1 MAKRISSEGFD
12 PAEGLVGLGEVF
24 DEAVRRGKTRSE
36 EKKPSPKN
44 LPKKTAKK
52 TREVSAA
59 PISPIE
65 GYITQLQD
73 AFKDFP
79 GDATQADAAHRQK
92 VIIEF
97 AIEAVREIINT
108 DKGAGPET
116 VAAYQELLE
125 SLEGINGLLAEGVGT
140 SDVESRVKFVKDKVE
155 SGIVPILKRGFRPAS
170 VPGQNERG
178 AEQMDGPEE
187 SPEQKE
193 IGRFYRKII
202 DGLRVLPTGS
212 DLESLRKLDF
222 EVDAL
227 SRVISDF
234 ADRHKSNASEGS
246 KARIIARDLME
257 VHFYIQECLGH
268 GTTSLAG
275 SWARDI
281 IEGRILPMVQGNSPI
296 PAYAKDGF
304 SVIQALRLKVEEER
318 NRLREGRQKIQQPQM
333 PPAEAENGSAAGGA
347 VVSAPASGPDR
358 LGPEGQQQERPKT
371 EMQKFE
377 DEVNDSPEFQ
387 AILAKLGGLNN
398 LDATYVTAV
407 GNKKV
412 RGRDILNTIL
422 RECRRFKSKA
432 FARLTPEQKIADI
445 EEFVEDTPDI
455 VADELDVLLVKF
467 FPPADIEAG
476 EGVGPVAA
484 EVSEPIPESI
494 PAPVEVPKLGSKQ
507 EKSAARL
514 EKFYTRLGEA
524 SSAADFLLTFQT
536 LAREEALGLPA
547 EEQRTLVSV
556 YENLVSV
563 NTVCRSQYFLLQPA
577 DSQRLQI
584 ELMIRG
590 GGGDSRIT
598 EKFKELL
605 LREVEELS
613 AVRRSGEAQAK
624 AFDAIKT
631 DIATPPA
638 QKAQE
643 AQRQKPA
650 TAAPAKEA
658 PAKAGKKTSP
668 AEKPAES
675 TAPKGAATTPEKAL
689 TSDEALNDAGFMEYI
704 SFLSAKGTRVELLN
718 IEEQVEKYNSIKSAA
733 RGAIKSGY
741 KLFGIKLEPG
751 QSGFEDFEINIRRY
765 FYEKGLNGEDTYIGE
780 YNAALSKF
788 SEGDRAIAVLEER
801 IQRLSEAVNVDREK
815 RDEAVRKV
823 GVLERASKTSIFA
836 GVKAL
841 WERVTTGRSVAQ
853 IREEIDRLNEAK
865 KMPGFPRS
873 QSDMFES
880 EIGRLSD
887 QIESR
892 ENYSARKEAEKL
904 LAKGYDRGWFSSF
917 FLRTTARLSA
927 AEMAKVGRVAD
938 AIQGGIINQQE
949 TILEYEKAEREIRA
963 AQRRIME
970 TATDVGRLH
979 TIIAA
984 ELRRQIAN
992 PDALSFDDLLGA
1004 VKKGRGLAALA
1015 EGDDQVDGVLSD
1027 IEDELFRRIQ
1037 DKIPQVLDMALIQE
1051 QGAAKTLEQGLGQI
1065 LTNKDVFGVE
1075 TDDELRAQVDQFFV
1089 AYIPHF
1095 DQKNKDLTQPLGQHN
1110 MKLLLLKQ
1118 LQAKYG
1124 TKPLKA
1130 KTQ

>member
-12 PAEGLVGLGEVF
+12 SAEGLVGLGEVF
-24 DEAVRRGKTRSE
+24 DEAVRRGKTGSE

-44 LPKKTAKK
+44 PPKKTAKK

-59 PISPIE
+59 PISPVE

-97 AIEAVREIINT
+97 AIGAVEEIINV
-108 DKGAGPET
+108 DKDAGPEIS
-116 VAAYQELLE
+116 AAYQDFLE
-125 SLEGINGLLAEGVGT
+125 SLKGINGLLAEGIGGPNA
-140 SDVESRVKFVKDKVE
+140 SDRVAYVKEKVE
-155 SGIVPILKRGFRPAS
+155 QYIIPILNREFHPAS
-170 VPGQNERG
+170 VSSPDSQGVQ
-178 AEQMDGPEE
+178 E

-193 IGRFYRKII
+193 IGRFYRTIAERLTALPKGS
-202 DGLRVLPTGS
+202 GLETLHS
-212 DLESLRKLDF
+212 LDF
-222 EVDAL
+222 EIDAL
-227 SRVISDF
+227 SRIISDF
-234 ADRHKSNASEGS
+234 ADKHKSSASEGG
-246 KARIIARDLME
+246 KARIIAKDLAE
-257 VHFYIQECLGH
+257 VHFYIQECLGN
-268 GTTSLAG
+268 GTTGLTG
-275 SWARDI
+275 SWVRGI

-296 PAYAKDGF
+296 PAYAEDGF

-318 NRLREGRQKIQQPQM
+318 NRLREERQKIRQPQM
-333 PPAEAENGSAAGGA
+333 PPAEAEKGSAAGDA
-347 VVSAPASGPDR
+347 VSAPADGPDQ
-358 LGPEGQQQERPKT
+358 LGPEGQQQKRPKT

-377 DEVNDSPEFQ
+377 DDVNDSPEFQ
-387 AILAKLGGLNN
+387 AILAKLGGLQN
-398 LDATYVTAV
+398 LDAIYVTAV
-407 GNKKV
+407 GKKKV

-432 FARLTPEQKIADI
+432 FAKLTADEKIADI

-455 VADELDVLLVKF
+455 VADELDALLLKF

-476 EGVGPVAA
+476 EGAGSVAA
-484 EVSEPIPESI
+484 EVSEPIPESV
-494 PAPVEVPKLGSKQ
+494 PTPVEVPKLDARQ
-507 EKSAARL
+507 EKSAAKL

-524 SSAADFLLTFQT
+524 LSTAEFLLTFQT
-536 LAREEALGLPA
+536 LAREGALGLPA

-556 YENLVSV
+556 YESLVSV
-563 NTVCRSQYFLLQPA
+563 NIVCRSQYFLLQPA
-577 DSQRLQI
+577 DTQRVQI

-590 GGGDSRIT
+590 GGGDSRTT
-598 EKFKELL
+598 EKFKALL
-605 LREVEELS
+605 LKEVEELS
-613 AVRRSGEAQAK
+613 AARRSGEAQAK
-624 AFDAIKT
+624 AFEAIKT
-631 DIATPPA
+631 DIVTPPSVP
-638 QKAQE
+638 E
-643 AQRQKPA
+643 AKRSAAP
-650 TAAPAKEA
+650 APAKEA
-658 PAKAGKKTSP
+658 PGKAGKKTSP
-668 AEKPAES
+668 AEKPTEP
-675 TAPKGAATTPEKAL
+675 TAPKGAATTPEKVL
-689 TSDEALNDAGFMEYI
+689 TSGEALNDAGFIEYI
-704 SFLSAKGTRVELLN
+704 SFLSEKGTRVELLD
-718 IEEQVEKYNSIKSAA
+718 IEEQVEKYNSIKNAA

-741 KLFGIKLEPG
+741 ELFGIKLEPG
-751 QSGFEDFEINIRRY
+751 QSGFEEFEISIRRH
-765 FYEKGLNGEDTYIGE
+765 FYEKSLNGEDAYIGE
-780 YNAALSKF
+780 YNDALSKF

-801 IQRLSEAVNVDREK
+801 VRRSLEAVNGDREK
-815 RDEAVRKV
+815 RDEAVRKA
-823 GVLERASKTSIFA
+823 GVLERASKTTIFA

-865 KMPGFPRS
+865 KAPGFS
-873 QSDMFES
+873 GSHSDMFES

-904 LAKGYDRGWFSSF
+904 LAKGYDRGWFSSLF

-927 AEMAKVGRVAD
+927 VEMAKVGRAAD

-949 TILEYEKAEREIRA
+949 TILEYENAEREIRA
-963 AQRRIME
+963 AQRRVIE

-979 TIIAA
+979 AIIAA
-984 ELRRQIAN
+984 ELRRQIAD
-992 PDALSFDDLLGA
+992 PDSLSFDDLLGA
-1004 VKKGRGLAALA
+1004 VKKGRSLAALT
-1015 EGDDQVDGVLSD
+1015 EGDDEVGGVLHD
-1027 IEDELFRRIQ
+1027 IETELFRRIQ
-1037 DKIPQVLDMALIQE
+1037 DKIPQVLDMALTQK
-1051 QGAAKTLEQGLGQI
+1051 QGAAKTLEQGLGQL

-1095 DQKNKDLTQPLGQHN
+1095 DRKNKDLTQPLGQHN